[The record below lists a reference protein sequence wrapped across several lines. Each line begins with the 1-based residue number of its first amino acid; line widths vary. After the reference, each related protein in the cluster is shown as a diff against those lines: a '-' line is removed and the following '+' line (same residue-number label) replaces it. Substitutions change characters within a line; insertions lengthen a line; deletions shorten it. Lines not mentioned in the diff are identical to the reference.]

1 MIKLFAL
8 LIALCSPAG
17 AAPQD
22 GPAMEQF
29 ICDGNFFKALVPA
42 DWEKSEEIMIG
53 RQEKQYGV
61 DLSAPGGPPSPAS
74 ISLLYYAPDHARFKT
89 WEKFISTQ
97 RSTKNRVKGEASGQV
112 KDTVVN
118 NRHAKTFD
126 KRSFDM
132 VPPYSPKAVKVE
144 MFERFLVLPAKK
156 GFYVLSF
163 KSAKPDAKR
172 YLGVFESVL
181 RSFKP
186 VQ

>member
-1 MIKLFAL
+1 MIKTLAL
-8 LIALCSPAG
+8 LIALSPG
-17 AAPQD
+17 ARAVPPES
-22 GPAMEQF
+22 PAMEQF

-42 DWEKSEEIMIG
+42 EWEKSEEILIG

-74 ISLLYYAPDHARFKT
+74 ISLLYYAQDHARFKT
-89 WEKFISTQ
+89 WEKYISTQ
-97 RSTKNRVKGEASGQV
+97 RATKNRIKGEASGQM

-126 KRSFDM
+126 KRSYDM

-144 MFERFLVLPAKK
+144 MFERFLVVPAKK

-172 YLGVFESVL
+172 YLGTFESVL